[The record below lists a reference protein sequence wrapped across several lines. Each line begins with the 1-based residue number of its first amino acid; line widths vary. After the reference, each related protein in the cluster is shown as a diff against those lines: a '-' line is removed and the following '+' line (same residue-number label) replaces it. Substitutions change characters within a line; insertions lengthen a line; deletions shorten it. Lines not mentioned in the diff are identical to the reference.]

1 MGSPTLVGD
10 AIVLFYDLLNGIAW
24 PLVQGKKAAA
34 FGDYGWSG
42 EAVKNLS
49 ERLAQLKFNVIP
61 GVRYSFKL
69 DEQGEKEL
77 AEFYERLVA

>member
-1 MGSPTLVGD
+1 M
-10 AIVLFYDLLNGIAW
+10 LFYDLLCGLAW
-24 PLVQGKKAAA
+24 PLVQGKKASA

-61 GVRYSFKL
+61 GFRYSFKL
-69 DEQGEKEL
+69 DEQGKAEL
-77 AEFYERLVA
+77 AEYYERLKTA